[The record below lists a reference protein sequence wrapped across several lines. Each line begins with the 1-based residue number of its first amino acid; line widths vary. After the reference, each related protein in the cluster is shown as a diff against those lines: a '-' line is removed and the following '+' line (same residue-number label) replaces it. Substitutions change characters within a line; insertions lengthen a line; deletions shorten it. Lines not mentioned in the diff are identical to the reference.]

1 MAGVLCTHGSTVFS
15 QFPSLDLVLQILS
28 HVLIPWLG
36 FCALFHLDFCCH
48 CFDLFKMFLIPVFAD
63 FVYRQWRFWSVG
75 NELSHEQVVL

>member
-36 FCALFHLDFCCH
+36 FCALFHLDFSCH
-48 CFDLFKMFLIPVFAD
+48 CFDLFKMFLIPVLPILCIGSGVFG
-63 FVYRQWRFWSVG
+63 QLEM
-75 NELSHEQVVL
+75 N